1 MRRILGLL
9 VFAALAMLLV
19 AWLADVPGQATLEF
33 AGWRM
38 DTSAGALG
46 VLALGLAVVF
56 VFLDRIWRLVAGAP
70 RRFAA
75 WRRARRERRGH
86 AALTRGLV
94 AVAAGEAVEAG
105 RQARLAAK
113 ALGSPALTLL
123 LSAQAAQLA
132 GDEAGARVHLEA
144 MRGLPETEFV
154 ALRGL
159 VAGAMRAGDDRR
171 ALELARRA
179 RDLKPAAP
187 WVTASLVELETRTG
201 DWAAA
206 AETLVR
212 ARRTRMLPAEQAD
225 ANGAAA
231 LHERARE
238 LAREGQRRPA
248 IAVAERAQRLGPARP
263 EIAATLATLYAED
276 GRTRAAGA
284 LVEKEWARNPHPVL
298 VAPYRLA
305 RPVEGPLQW
314 VKQAERLARLAPTHR
329 ESHVALAEAALAAEL
344 WGEARRHAEAA
355 IAASGSEPSAG
366 LCRLLARIAQSQ
378 GDDPDA
384 ARKWLARA
392 ADAPADS
399 AWTCRSCGQPH
410 ADWRALCGGCGAF
423 DRLEWR
429 PPARLA
435 APMTAIEA
443 GGAAL

>member
-1 MRRILGLL
+1 MRRIIGLL

-19 AWLADVPGQATLEF
+19 AWLAGVPGQATLEF

-46 VLALGLAVVF
+46 VLALGIAALF
-56 VFLDRIWRLVAGAP
+56 VFADRLWRLITGAP

-94 AVAAGEAVEAG
+94 AVAAGEAIEAG
-105 RQARLAAK
+105 KQARLATK

-132 GDEAGARVHLEA
+132 GDEAGALVHLEA

-159 VAGAMRAGDDRR
+159 VAGAMRSGDDRR

-187 WVTASLVELETRTG
+187 WVTAALVELETRNG
-201 DWAAA
+201 EWAAA

-212 ARRTRMLPAEQAD
+212 ARRTKMLPPEQAD
-225 ANGAAA
+225 SNGAAA

-238 LAREGQRRPA
+238 LDRAGQRRPA
-248 IAVAERAQRLGPARP
+248 IAVAERAQRLGPDRP
-263 EIAATLATLYAED
+263 EIAATLAMLYAED

-298 VAPYRLA
+298 IPAYRRA
-305 RPVEGPLQW
+305 RPVEGNLQW
-314 VKQAERLARLAPTHR
+314 VKQAERLARLSPNHR
-329 ESHVALAEAALAAEL
+329 ESHMAMAEAALAAEL

-355 IAASGSEPSAG
+355 AAASGGEPSAG
-366 LCRLLARIAQSQ
+366 LCRLFARIAQSQ
-378 GDDPDA
+378 GDDPEG
-384 ARKWLARA
+384 ARNWLARA

-429 PPARLA
+429 APARIA
-435 APMTAIEA
+435 APMAAIGTRGA
-443 GGAAL
+443 GV